1 MQHRG
6 TGGIV
11 TFHVSFKDAA
21 MAEKVEEKEV
31 RGRRGGGRRGGGR
44 SEAMSE
50 ASCQQD

>member
-1 MQHRG
+1 
-6 TGGIV
+6 
-11 TFHVSFKDAA
+11 